1 MTARV
6 EALINPELLVWARQ
20 TARLSLDQAAGKA
33 HVTVEKLASWEGGES
48 RPSIPQMRKLCQAY
62 RRPLA
67 IFYLPRP
74 PTQFE
79 AIRDF
84 RRLPEERRGEMS
96 PALALAV
103 RMARERREVALELLQ
118 DLGIEPVTFS
128 LSLTPGE
135 DPEAAAEGVMATLLP
150 GGVDRREW
158 KSGYDAFNFYRAA
171 LESAG
176 VLVFQAEDVD
186 VAEMRGFA
194 IIDPVLPVVV
204 VNIKDAPV
212 ARCFSLLHELAHLA
226 LREGGLCDL
235 EVGEGLPPGAMEVFC
250 NRVAGAALVPRAELL
265 SDERVRRPEGGRW
278 SEEVLRDL
286 SRRFQ
291 VSEEVVVRRLLD
303 LGKTTDAFYRERRR
317 VYADRARLESEQ
329 RALGDARSGFA
340 TPDKKAVSRAG
351 PFFTRL
357 VLTSYYQEKITSS
370 DLSAFLGVRLKH
382 VPRIEQAVFA
392 REPPGAGRP

>member
-1 MTARV
+1 
-6 EALINPELLVWARQ
+6 
-20 TARLSLDQAAGKA
+20 
-33 HVTVEKLASWEGGES
+33 
-48 RPSIPQMRKLCQAY
+48 
-62 RRPLA
+62 
-67 IFYLPRP
+67 
-74 PTQFE
+74 
-79 AIRDF
+79 
-84 RRLPEERRGEMS
+84 
-96 PALALAV
+96 
-103 RMARERREVALELLQ
+103 
-118 DLGIEPVTFS
+118 
-128 LSLTPGE
+128 
-135 DPEAAAEGVMATLLP
+135 
-150 GGVDRREW
+150 
-158 KSGYDAFNFYRAA
+158 
-171 LESAG
+171 
-176 VLVFQAEDVD
+176 
-186 VAEMRGFA
+186 
-194 IIDPVLPVVV
+194 
-204 VNIKDAPV
+204 
-212 ARCFSLLHELAHLA
+212 
-226 LREGGLCDL
+226 
-235 EVGEGLPPGAMEVFC
+235 MEVFC